1 MSGPSLTRNRI
12 HSIDL
17 LRGLVM
23 VIMALDHVRDFFHN
37 DAFLH
42 NPLDLKTTTPFLFF
56 TRWVTH
62 FCAPTFLLLAGMS
75 AYLMGLKKSKAEL
88 SSFLIKRGCW
98 LIIIELIITF
108 AVTFNPFYNVI
119 VLQVIWATGISMIIL
134 GLLILLPFPVIL
146 IIGFCIVFGHNL
158 LDYAENAPDQKF
170 SFLWD
175 LVHHGRFIF
184 YPYSKDHGILVAY
197 AFLPWTGIMIMG
209 YCMGK
214 LYEPA
219 VNAIRRR
226 KILIY
231 TGVGMILL
239 FFVLRAINNYG
250 NPFHWSEQKNGLYT
264 FLSFIDVQKYPPS
277 LMYVC
282 ITLGPSLIFL
292 ALTEKVQNKISS
304 VLIIYGKVPL
314 FYYVIH
320 FFLIHILCVTTLF
333 IAGYSAKEVIVPQF
347 PFRPQFGFD
356 LWGVYLVWI
365 LVLII
370 MYPLCRWYSHYKDT
384 HRQWWLS
391 YL

>member
-1 MSGPSLTRNRI
+1 MTVPSLKRNRI
-12 HSIDL
+12 HSIDI

-42 NPLDLKTTTPFLFF
+42 NPLDLKTTTPALFF
-56 TRWVTH
+56 TRWITH
-62 FCAPTFLLLAGMS
+62 FCAPTFLLLAGVS
-75 AYLMGLKKSKAEL
+75 AYLMSLKKSKAEL
-88 SSFLIKRGCW
+88 SAFLIKRGFW
-98 LIIIELIITF
+98 LLIIELIITF

-134 GLLILLPFPVIL
+134 GLLIWLPFPVIL

-158 LDYAENAPDQKF
+158 LDYPENLPNQKF
-170 SFLWD
+170 GFWWD
-175 LVHHGRFIF
+175 LIHHGRFTF
-184 YPYSKDHGILVAY
+184 YPYSQDHGILVAY
-197 AFLPWTGIMIMG
+197 AFLPWTGIMILG

-214 LYEPA
+214 LYAPA

-231 TGVGMILL
+231 TGLGMILL
-239 FFVLRAINNYG
+239 FFVLRAINDYG
-250 NPFHWSEQKNGLYT
+250 NPFHWSTQKNGLFT

-320 FFLIHILCVTTLF
+320 FFLIHTICVITLF
-333 IAGYSAKEVIVPQF
+333 IAGYSANEIVVPQF

-370 MYPLCRWYSHYKDT
+370 MYPLCRWYSRYKDT